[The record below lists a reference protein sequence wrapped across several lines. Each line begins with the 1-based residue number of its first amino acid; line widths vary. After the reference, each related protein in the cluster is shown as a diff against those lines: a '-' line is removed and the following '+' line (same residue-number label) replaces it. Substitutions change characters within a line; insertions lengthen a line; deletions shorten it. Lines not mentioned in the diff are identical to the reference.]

1 MWQVAVEDEN
11 NTTIYLDSI
20 TGQVLRHANDDFR
33 LKDLMMKLH
42 FMDYGNSGGFNHWLI
57 IAFAFA
63 TLFLSITGVTW
74 LIQQYRSGLLKLG
87 WGTKQAKSGSDVFQ

>member
-42 FMDYGNSGGFNHWLI
+42 FLWTMAILEDLTIG
-57 IAFAFA
+57 
-63 TLFLSITGVTW
+63 
-74 LIQQYRSGLLKLG
+74 
-87 WGTKQAKSGSDVFQ
+87 